1 MQIMESIAVSP
12 KRRVSA
18 QQNEIQWKQLYSLA
32 ALYGSI
38 IIGWI
43 AYQNYQPRLLVQ
55 FGFTD
60 FTFLLMAAQGIIVA
74 VTPMIAGRL
83 GDRYRFEKGHRLP
96 IISSGI
102 SLAAMVFMAVAFT
115 LLGNPGEVFKWILP
129 ILIVF
134 WLVGMSV
141 FTSPALSTMELF
153 TPLDKLPRA
162 MAVLTITG
170 NLVYALEPVIVEII
184 DFLGAP
190 ITFML
195 GGVLV
200 FISGYALRKNSLDL
214 FKVSGDREADSEN
227 VSHASSKG
235 FIFFMGLSL
244 GIATTLLFY
253 WFPST
258 VHEKLSAMFEGDG
271 SMLVVGV
278 LLMSALISWPVSNAV
293 HKYGTHRSFWLS
305 LFAIAVSVA
314 ALYTMTT
321 TVALFASVTIFSVAY
336 TALSVSSLP
345 LAISRSG
352 FSEKVFC
359 VGVFFSGVALPEGL
373 WEAWAAWG

>member
-1 MQIMESIAVSP
+1 MESIAT
-12 KRRVSA
+12 A
-18 QQNEIQWKQLYSLA
+18 QKPHVAFREKKIQWKQLYSLA

-38 IIGWI
+38 IVGWI

-55 FGFTD
+55 FAFTD
-60 FTFLLMAAQGIIVA
+60 FTFLLIAAQGIIV
-74 VTPMIAGRL
+74 VITPMIAGRL
-83 GDRYRFEKGHRLP
+83 GDKYRFEKGHRLP

-115 LLGNPGEVFKWILP
+115 LLGNPGEVFRWILP
-129 ILIVF
+129 VLIVF
-134 WLVGMSV
+134 WLVGMSI

-170 NLVYALEPVIVEII
+170 NLVYALEPVIVDII
-184 DFLGAP
+184 DYLGAP

-195 GGVLV
+195 GGLLV
-200 FISGYALRKNSLDL
+200 FVSGYALRKNSLDL
-214 FKVSGDREADSEN
+214 FKVTGEKEDGAPERIEH
-227 VSHASSKG
+227 VSSKG
-235 FIFFMGLSL
+235 FIFFLGLSL

-253 WFPST
+253 WFPSA
-258 VHEKLSAMFEGDG
+258 VHEKISMIFEGDG

-278 LLMSALISWPVSNAV
+278 LLLSAIISWPVSNAV
-293 HKYGTHRSFWLS
+293 HKYGTTRGFWVSF
-305 LFAIAVSVA
+305 FAIAVSAA
-314 ALYTMTT
+314 ALYTLTAT
-321 TVALFASVTIFSVAY
+321 AVLLVVVVIFSVAY

>member
-1 MQIMESIAVSP
+1 MESIAVSP
-12 KRRVSA
+12 KTRAASST
-18 QQNEIQWKQLYSLA
+18 NEIRWKQLYSLA

-60 FTFLLMAAQGIIVA
+60 FTFLLMAAQGIIV
-74 VTPMIAGRL
+74 VITPMIAGRL

-115 LLGNPGEVFKWILP
+115 LLSSPGEVFKWILP
-129 ILIVF
+129 VLIVF
-134 WLVGMSV
+134 WLAGMSI
-141 FTSPALSTMELF
+141 FTSPALSTIELF

-170 NLVYALEPVIVEII
+170 NLVYALEPVIVDVI
-184 DFLGAP
+184 DFVGVP
-190 ITFML
+190 ITFMI

-200 FISGYALRKNSLDL
+200 FVSGYALRKNSLDL
-214 FKVSGDREADSEN
+214 FKVTGDREHDPGPSAARTSD
-227 VSHASSKG
+227 KG
-235 FIFFMGLSL
+235 FIFFAGLSL

-258 VHEKLSAMFEGDG
+258 IHGKLSTLFEGDG

-278 LLMSALISWPVSNAV
+278 LLITAMISWPVSHAV
-293 HKYGTHRSFWLS
+293 RKYGTHRSFWFS
-305 LFAIAVSVA
+305 FFAITLSIA
-314 ALYTMTT
+314 ALYAMTARAGLL
-321 TVALFASVTIFSVAY
+321 VAVVGFSVAY
-336 TALSVSSLP
+336 SFLSVSSLP

-352 FSEKVFC
+352 CRINATDTV
-359 VGVFFSGVALPEGL
+359 
-373 WEAWAAWG
+373 